1 MISSLL
7 ARWSALS
14 PNLRGI
20 LWVGL
25 SGVLFAVLNVFTL
38 IPSRHLNP
46 YVMAF
51 MRYFFGTLMLVPLV
65 MKLGL
70 HRAMSTDRLP
80 LHVFR
85 GAIHAGGMF
94 LWFIGLP
101 LSTLASVTALGFTGP
116 IFVTIGAALFLG
128 EKVRL
133 RRWMAVL
140 VGFTGAMI
148 IIRPGVGDIG
158 FGAICI
164 LISTPI
170 FSASNIVSK
179 LLARTE
185 SANKIVVWQNLTISL
200 FALPVALYFWQTP
213 EPSDLVWFVAAGLC
227 GTLGHICQQNGY
239 QLADITL
246 LQPIGFLSLLWN
258 TLLGYFIFF
267 QQPDVWTFVGAA
279 VIFAS
284 ALYISHR
291 EAVRRAAIK
300 SGDMTTGQAT
310 AA

>member
-7 ARWSALS
+7 VRWSALS
-14 PNLRGI
+14 PSLRGV

-25 SGVLFAVLNVFTL
+25 SGISFALLNVFTL
-38 IPSRHLNP
+38 IPSEHLNP

-51 MRYFFGTLMLVPLV
+51 MRYFFGLLILVPFVLKRGIRRT
-65 MKLGL
+65 MQ
-70 HRAMSTDRLP
+70 TDRLP
-80 LHVFR
+80 LHLFR
-85 GAIHAGGMF
+85 GAIHAGGMI

-101 LSTLASVTALGFTGP
+101 LATLASVTALGFTGP

-128 EKVRL
+128 EKVRM

-140 VGFTGAMI
+140 VGFAGAMI
-148 IIRPGVGDIG
+148 IIRPGAGDIG
-158 FGAICI
+158 YGAICI
-164 LISTPI
+164 LVSTPI
-170 FSASNIVSK
+170 FSASNIISK

-185 SANKIVVWQNLTISL
+185 SASKIVIWQHVAIVIC
-200 FALPVALYFWQTP
+200 ALPVALYFWETP
-213 EPSDLVWFVAAGLC
+213 SPGDLIWFVAAGLS
-227 GTLGHICQQNGY
+227 GTLGHLCQQNGY

-246 LQPIGFLSLLWN
+246 LQPIGFVSLLWN
-258 TLLGYFIFF
+258 ALLGYFLFF

-300 SGDMTTGQAT
+300 SADTTPGQAT
-310 AA
+310 VI

>member
-1 MISSLL
+1 MISSLQDRWL
-7 ARWSALS
+7 ALA

-20 LWVGL
+20 LWVGI
-25 SGVLFAVLNVFTL
+25 SGVLFALLNVFTL
-38 IPSRHLNP
+38 IPAQHLNP

-51 MRYFFGTLMLVPLV
+51 MRYFFGTLMLIPIVL
-65 MKLGL
+65 KLGL
-70 HRAMSTDRLP
+70 HRSMRTDRLP
-80 LHVFR
+80 LHLFR

-101 LSTLASVTALGFTGP
+101 LTTLASVTALGFTGP
-116 IFVTIGAALFLG
+116 VFVTIGAALFLG
-128 EKVRL
+128 EKVRM

-140 VGFTGAMI
+140 VGFAGAMI

-158 FGAICI
+158 YGAICI
-164 LISTPI
+164 LISTPL
-170 FSASNIVSK
+170 FSISNIVSK
-179 LLARTE
+179 ALASTE
-185 SANKIVVWQNLTISL
+185 SAHKIVIWQHLSIVL
-200 FALPVALYFWQTP
+200 FAFPVALWFWETP
-213 EPSDLVWFVAAGLC
+213 SWSDLGWFVAAGLC
-227 GTLGHICQQNGY
+227 GTMGHLCQQNGY

-246 LQPIGFLSLLWN
+246 LQPIGFVTLLWN
-258 TLLGYFIFF
+258 ALLGYFLFF

-300 SGDMTTGQAT
+300 SADTTSGLAT
-310 AA
+310 EV